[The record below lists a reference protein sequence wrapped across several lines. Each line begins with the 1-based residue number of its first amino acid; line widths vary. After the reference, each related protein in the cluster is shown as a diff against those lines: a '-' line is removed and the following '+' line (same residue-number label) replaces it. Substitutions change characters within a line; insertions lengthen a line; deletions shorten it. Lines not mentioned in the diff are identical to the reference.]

1 MKKRLT
7 KKPKLYFYDTG
18 LLCHLLHIET
28 AGELVSHALFG
39 EMFENLIIAK
49 TAKRSFN
56 TAKTPE
62 LYFYR
67 DDSKREIDLLD
78 YTSSCPQAAE
88 IKSSRTYHAKYA
100 TQLTSVCNDLSIDR
114 QDRFVVARIEDTYHT
129 DNCTVSSAHDWLM
142 RP

>member
-1 MKKRLT
+1 MLESSYLIFFQQPYHANLKKRLT

-39 EMFENLIIAK
+39 EIFENLIIAK
-49 TAKRSFN
+49 TDKCSFN

-78 YTSSCPQAAE
+78 YTSSCPQAA
-88 IKSSRTYHAKYA
+88 
-100 TQLTSVCNDLSIDR
+100 
-114 QDRFVVARIEDTYHT
+114 
-129 DNCTVSSAHDWLM
+129 
-142 RP
+142 